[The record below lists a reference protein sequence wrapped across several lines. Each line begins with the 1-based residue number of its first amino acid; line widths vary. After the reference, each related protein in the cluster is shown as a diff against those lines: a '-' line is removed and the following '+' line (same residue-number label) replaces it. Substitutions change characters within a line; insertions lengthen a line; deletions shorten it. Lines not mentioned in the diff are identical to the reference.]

1 MGIFA
6 KFIDII
12 YPRRCHA
19 CRDFLSAER
28 RSDSHFCKGCLN
40 SFSRISPPFCPVCG
54 IPFGSISEE
63 NHLCEK
69 CLRRRPFFD
78 GLGAPYIYEGR
89 IMDAIHQMK
98 YAGKTYLADS
108 LGTLMASF
116 AIKWLDTAEGLLIMP
131 VPLHPKRLRERGFN
145 QALLLARAIMPVP
158 RAELDFLSL
167 RRIIYT
173 RSQTGLNSEER
184 KRNVRRAFTVDRQS
198 GLKGKTV
205 LLVDDVATTGN
216 TMNECARV
224 LKKSEVERV
233 FCLTLARTAG
243 YLH

>member
-1 MGIFA
+1 MGIFS

-12 YPRRCHA
+12 YPTRCHV
-19 CRDFLSAER
+19 CRDFFSAER
-28 RSDSHFCKGCLN
+28 RSNNHFCKDCLD
-40 SFSRISPPFCPVCG
+40 SFSKIGPPLCPVCG

-69 CLRRRPFFD
+69 CLRKRPIFD
-78 GLGAPYIYEGR
+78 SLGAPYVYEGR

-108 LGTLMASF
+108 LGPLMASF
-116 AIKWLDTAEGLLIMP
+116 VIKWLDTTEGLLIMP

-145 QALLLARAIMPVP
+145 QALLLARAIMPALG
-158 RAELDFLSL
+158 AEVDFLSL

-173 RSQTGLNSEER
+173 RSQTGLNSGER
-184 KRNVRRAFTVDRQS
+184 KSNVRRAFTMDRQR

-205 LLVDDVATTGN
+205 LLVDDVATTGS

-224 LKKSEVERV
+224 LKNAGAERV
-233 FCLTLARTAG
+233 FCLALARTAG

>member
-1 MGIFA
+1 MRIFS

-12 YPRRCHA
+12 YPTRCHA
-19 CRDFLSAER
+19 CRNFLSTEGG
-28 RSDSHFCKGCLN
+28 SDNYFCTDCLN
-40 SFSRISPPFCPVCG
+40 SFSKINPPICHVCG

-69 CLRRRPFFD
+69 CLRKRPFFD
-78 GLGAPYIYEGR
+78 SLGAPYIYKGR

-108 LGTLMASF
+108 LGPLMASF
-116 AIKWLDTAEGLLIMP
+116 AIKWLDTTEGLFIMP

-145 QALLLARAIMPVP
+145 QALLLARAIIPVLG
-158 RAELDFLSL
+158 AEIDFLSL

-173 RSQTGLNSEER
+173 RSQTGLNSKER
-184 KRNVRRAFTVDRQS
+184 EKNVRRAFTMTGQRK
-198 GLKGKTV
+198 LKGKTV

-216 TMNECARV
+216 TMNECARI
-224 LKKSEVERV
+224 LKKAGIERV
-233 FCLTLARTAG
+233 FCLALARTAG

>member
-12 YPRRCHA
+12 YPARCHI
-19 CRDFLSAER
+19 CRTFFSYGMGANN
-28 RSDSHFCKGCLN
+28 HFCTHCLN
-40 SFSRISPPFCPVCG
+40 SFSKISPPVCPVCG

-69 CLRRRPFFD
+69 CMRKRPFFD
-78 GLGAPYIYEGR
+78 SLGAPYIYEGR

-98 YAGKTYLADS
+98 YASKTYLADS
-108 LGTLMASF
+108 LGHLMASF
-116 AIKWLDTAEGLLIMP
+116 AIRWLDSMEELLIMP

-145 QALLLARAIMPVP
+145 QALLLARAIMPVLG
-158 RAELDFLSL
+158 AELDFLSL
-167 RRIIYT
+167 KRVIYT

-184 KRNVRRAFTVDRQS
+184 KRNVRRAFIMDRQR

-224 LKKSEVERV
+224 LKKAGVERV
-233 FCLTLARTAG
+233 FCLALARTAG
-243 YLH
+243 Y

>member
-1 MGIFA
+1 MGMFS

-12 YPRRCHA
+12 YPARCHV
-19 CRDFLSAER
+19 CRDFLSEER
-28 RSDSHFCKGCLN
+28 RPYFHFCTHCLN
-40 SFSRISPPFCPVCG
+40 SFSKINPPACPVCG

-69 CLRRRPFFD
+69 CMRKRPSYD
-78 GLGAPYIYEGR
+78 SLGAPYIYEGR

-98 YAGKTYLADS
+98 YDGKTYLADS
-108 LGTLMASF
+108 LGPLMASF
-116 AIKWLDTAEGLLIMP
+116 ATRWLDTTENLLIIP

-145 QALLLARAIMPVP
+145 QALLLARAIMPALG
-158 RAELDFLSL
+158 AELDFLSL
-167 RRIIYT
+167 KRIIYT
-173 RSQTGLNSEER
+173 KSQTGLNSKER
-184 KRNVRRAFTVDRQS
+184 KRNVRKAFIMDRQK

-205 LLVDDVATTGN
+205 VLVDDVATTGN

-224 LKKSEVERV
+224 LKKAGIERV
-233 FCLTLARTAG
+233 FCLALARTAG

>member
-1 MGIFA
+1 MGIFS

-12 YPRRCHA
+12 YPARCHI
-19 CRDFLSAER
+19 CRTFFSNGMGTNN
-28 RSDSHFCKGCLN
+28 HFCKECLD
-40 SFSRISPPFCPVCG
+40 SFSKIGPPLCPVCG

-69 CLRRRPFFD
+69 CLRKRPIFD
-78 GLGAPYIYEGR
+78 SLGAPYIYEGR

-108 LGTLMASF
+108 LGPLMASF
-116 AIKWLDTAEGLLIMP
+116 VIKWLDTTEGLLIMP

-145 QALLLARAIMPVP
+145 QALLLARAIMPALG
-158 RAELDFLSL
+158 AEMDFLSL

-173 RSQTGLNSEER
+173 RSQTGLNSGER
-184 KRNVRRAFTVDRQS
+184 KRNVRRAFTMDRQR

-205 LLVDDVATTGN
+205 LLVDDVATTGS

-224 LKKSEVERV
+224 LKNAGAERV
-233 FCLTLARTAG
+233 FCLALARTAG